1 MAHTPLPDQEPPPPI
16 LGSWT
21 NMYIFVLVLHA
32 VIIFLFYLFTHAY
45 A

>member
-1 MAHTPLPDQEPPPPI
+1 MATQPLPDQEPPPPI
-16 LGSWT
+16 LGSWR